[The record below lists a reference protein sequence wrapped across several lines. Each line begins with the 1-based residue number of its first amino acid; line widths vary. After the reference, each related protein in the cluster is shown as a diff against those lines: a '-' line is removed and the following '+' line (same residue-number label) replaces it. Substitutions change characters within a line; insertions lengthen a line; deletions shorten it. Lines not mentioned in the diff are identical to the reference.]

1 MRLRVCILD
10 LAIVWAVAC
19 AAGAQ
24 ERELPTPAEAVK
36 YLETEGLLRNGSA
49 WISRT
54 EARLRHLLEG
64 HEAMERRFHKAEL
77 ARWEMLYARQSQR
90 LAEEAK
96 KEVRDVLRFR
106 TLEIEQTLARTQYER
121 YAKLLKAPAVPRM
134 ADVKDEDLRRKVVE
148 SIEARSAFALSILE
162 MRQLTDAQILA
173 SYGPIRQNAEIGMS
187 LAAMG
192 PLARL
197 GPLKRYDPLR
207 KEADKASAEVLTDVV
222 PMYRNEG
229 RYCITG
235 LAGDRMSVTF
245 EYAPENDLSLLGED
259 AARQLGIELTEE
271 TPRVTLSI
279 GERKLDAWR
288 VKIPLVRFGRHAL
301 RDIPAAVLPK
311 KEAKTS
317 PRLGRSAW
325 NGFEVE
331 LQVDRLEFHL
341 HSHAEGSSQP

>member
-1 MRLRVCILD
+1 
-10 LAIVWAVAC
+10 
-19 AAGAQ
+19 
-24 ERELPTPAEAVK
+24 
-36 YLETEGLLRNGSA
+36 
-49 WISRT
+49 
-54 EARLRHLLEG
+54 
-64 HEAMERRFHKAEL
+64 
-77 ARWEMLYARQSQR
+77 
-90 LAEEAK
+90 
-96 KEVRDVLRFR
+96 
-106 TLEIEQTLARTQYER
+106 
-121 YAKLLKAPAVPRM
+121 
-134 ADVKDEDLRRKVVE
+134 VKDEDLRRKVVE
-148 SIEARSAFALSILE
+148 SIEARSAFAISILE
-162 MRQLTDAQILA
+162 TRQLTDAQILA
-173 SYGPIRQNAEIGMS
+173 SYAPIRQNAEIGMS

-207 KEADKASAEVLTDVV
+207 KEVEKASAEVLTDVV
-222 PMYRNEG
+222 PMYRDEG

-235 LAGDRMSVTF
+235 LAGDRISVTF

-288 VKIPLVRFGRHAL
+288 VKIPLVRFGKHAL

-311 KEAKTS
+311 KESKTS